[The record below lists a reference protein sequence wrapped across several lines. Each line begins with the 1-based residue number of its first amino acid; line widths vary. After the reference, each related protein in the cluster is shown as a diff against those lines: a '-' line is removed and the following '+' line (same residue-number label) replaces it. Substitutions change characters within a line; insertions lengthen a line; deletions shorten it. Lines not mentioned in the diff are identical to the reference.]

1 MPCEGY
7 EPCTPCSM
15 TLVVE
20 PGARISL
27 NLPAGMDSSHAPC
40 GFQELNVVSHWTL
53 IVQTG
58 LSTTNIL
65 PFLKQNGHC
74 TLAHISG
81 CLSHQSRP
89 RVEVLFSLQLSFS
102 FLFLTSIGPLQLSE
116 NPPCPGVLVVRT
128 ATAADGWPI

>member
-1 MPCEGY
+1 VPCEGY
-7 EPCTPCSM
+7 EPCTPCS
-15 TLVVE
+15 LILAVE
-20 PGARISL
+20 PGARISV
-27 NLPAGMDSSHAPC
+27 NLPAGMVSTHAPC

-74 TLAHISG
+74 TLAHFSG
-81 CLSHQSRP
+81 SCLINLVHGLK
-89 RVEVLFSLQLSFS
+89 VLFLATLSLFFSLNWTASSFREPS
-102 FLFLTSIGPLQLSE
+102 VPW
-116 NPPCPGVLVVRT
+116 VLVFRT